1 MRRSRRR
8 FIKPAPKQDK
18 HRINQKIRASEVRV
32 IDDNGEQI
40 GIESLQQAL
49 SIAAEKE
56 LDLVEIAPQASPPVC
71 KLIDY
76 GKYKYQLQK
85 KESEAKKK
93 QKDNAIKELK
103 VRYLTDIG
111 DLKTKLRQA
120 RGFLSD
126 GNKVKFSMR
135 FRGREKAFVH
145 LGKDKLK
152 EIASQLSDVAEV
164 YEKSFRGRT
173 QMHVILVSDRT

>member
-1 MRRSRRR
+1 MRRSRKR

-18 HRINQKIRASEVRV
+18 HRINSKIRASEVRV

-49 SIAAEKE
+49 SIAAEKQ

-111 DLKTKLRQA
+111 DLKIKLRQA
-120 RGFLSD
+120 RSFLSD

-135 FRGREKAFVH
+135 FKGREKAFVH
-145 LGKDKLK
+145 LGKDKLR

-164 YEKSFRGRT
+164 YEKNFRGRT

>member
-1 MRRSRRR
+1 MRRSRRNR
-8 FIKPAPKQDK
+8 FVKSFQKQDK
-18 HRINQKIRASEVRV
+18 HRINDKIRAQEVRV
-32 IDDNGEQI
+32 IDNNGEQV

-49 SIAAEKE
+49 ALATQRK

-93 QKDNAIKELK
+93 QKDNAVKELK

-111 DLKTKLRQA
+111 DLKTKLRHA
-120 RGFLSD
+120 RSFLAD

-135 FRGREKAFVH
+135 FKGREKAFVH
-145 LGKDKLK
+145 LGKEKLK

-164 YEKSFRGRT
+164 YEQNFRGRT
-173 QMHVILVSDRT
+173 QMHVILVSD

>member
-1 MRRSRRR
+1 MRRSRRNR
-8 FIKPAPKQDK
+8 FSRPLQKQDK
-18 HRINQKIRASEVRV
+18 HRINHKIQAAEVRV
-32 IDDNGEQI
+32 IDNNGEQI

-49 SIAAEKE
+49 AIASEKQ

-85 KESEAKKK
+85 KEAEAKKN

-120 RGFLSD
+120 RKFLKN

-135 FRGREKAFVH
+135 FKGREKAFVH

-152 EIASQLSDVAEV
+152 EIAGQLSDVAEI
-164 YEKSFRGRT
+164 YEQNFRGRT
-173 QMHVILVSDRT
+173 QMHIILVSD

>member
-1 MRRSRRR
+1 MRRARRR
-8 FIKPAPKQDK
+8 FIKPTQKQDK
-18 HRINQKIRASEVRV
+18 HRINDKIRAREVRL
-32 IDDNGEQI
+32 IDNNSEQV
-40 GIESLQQAL
+40 GIRSLQQAL
-49 SIAAEKE
+49 EFATEKQ

-85 KESEAKKK
+85 KESEAKKN

-103 VRYLTDIG
+103 IRYCTDIG
-111 DLKTKLRQA
+111 DLKTKLRHA
-120 RGFLSD
+120 RSFLSD

-145 LGKDKLK
+145 LGKEKLK
-152 EIASQLSDVAEV
+152 KIATQLADVSEI
-164 YEKSFRGRT
+164 YEQNFRGRT
-173 QMHVILVSDRT
+173 QMHVVLVAE

>member
-1 MRRSRRR
+1 LRRSKKR

-18 HRINQKIRASEVRV
+18 HRINSKIRASEVRV

-49 SIAAEKE
+49 SIAAEKQ

-120 RGFLSD
+120 HSFLSD

-135 FRGREKAFVH
+135 FKGREKAFVH
-145 LGKDKLK
+145 LGKDKLR

-164 YEKSFRGRT
+164 YEKNFRGRT

>member
-1 MRRSRRR
+1 MRRSKKR

-18 HRINQKIRASEVRV
+18 HRINSKIRASEVRV

-49 SIAAEKE
+49 SIAAEKQ

-135 FRGREKAFVH
+135 FKGREKAFVH
-145 LGKDKLK
+145 LGKDKLR
-152 EIASQLSDVAEV
+152 EIASKLSDVAEV
-164 YEKSFRGRT
+164 YEKNFRGRT